1 MTEEQINPL
10 DNVPYKLA
18 FILDGEVADI
28 LHTDERLSAIFMS
41 NPLVLDISQQL
52 QANPSAIMPHFLY
65 NAETGEFTAPL
76 DEAAVPVAPETPQA

>member
-1 MTEEQINPL
+1 MTEEQTNPL

-28 LHTDERLSAIFMS
+28 LHTDERLSAIFLS

-52 QANPSAIMPHFLY
+52 QSNPAAIMPHFLY
-65 NAETGEFTAPL
+65 NAETGEFTAPP
-76 DEAAVPVAPETPQA
+76 EETAVPVEPETPQA